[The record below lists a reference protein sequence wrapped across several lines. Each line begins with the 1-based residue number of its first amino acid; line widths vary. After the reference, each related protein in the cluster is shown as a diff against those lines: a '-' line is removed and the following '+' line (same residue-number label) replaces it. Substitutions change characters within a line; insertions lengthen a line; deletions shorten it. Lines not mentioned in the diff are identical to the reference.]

1 MTQDNSAIPD
11 EIATR
16 SDANSEL
23 VESDSDE
30 ARALAHEARVNRD
43 FNVQFRILKNQAR
56 TSHEYVAG
64 PAGVR
69 TPEKWEKIVEE
80 TGNKLADGGYLLS
93 QLGAKR
99 CLDYESTAAILVLRQ
114 NLIAEQKA
122 TTAAAIMAID
132 SALIGYANMMRL
144 QRFIG
149 NVCLMTERQ
158 LFGQEPLSALH
169 GAQTA
174 DRLEAQIRDLTDR
187 LIPLQEKC
195 QKMMLRS
202 LASIS

>member
-1 MTQDNSAIPD
+1 MTQDNSEIPGQ
-11 EIATR
+11 IATR
-16 SDANSEL
+16 SKAKSEL
-23 VESDSDE
+23 VESDSDD
-30 ARALAHEARVNRD
+30 ARAVAHEARVNRD
-43 FNVQFRILKNQAR
+43 FNDQFQKLKNQAR
-56 TSHEYVAG
+56 TSHQYVAG

-69 TPEKWEKIVEE
+69 TPGKWQKIIEE
-80 TGNKLADGGYLLS
+80 AGDKIANGGYLLS
-93 QLGAKR
+93 QLGAER
-99 CLDYESTAAILVLRQ
+99 HIDYETTAAILALRQ

-149 NVCLMTERQ
+149 NVCLTAERE
-158 LFGQEPLSALH
+158 LFGQEPLNEIH
-169 GAQTA
+169 GVQTG
-174 DRLEAQIRDLTDR
+174 DRLEAQIRSITDR

-202 LASIS
+202 LASIG

>member
-1 MTQDNSAIPD
+1 MTD
-11 EIATR
+11 EIAT
-16 SDANSEL
+16 SLEANSEL

-30 ARALAHEARVNRD
+30 ARAAAHEERVRRD
-43 FNVQFRILKNQAR
+43 FNDQFQKLKNQAR
-56 TSHEYVAG
+56 TSFEYVAG
-64 PAGVR
+64 RAGVR
-69 TPEKWEKIVEE
+69 TREKWEKTIEE
-80 TGNKLADGGYLLS
+80 AGDKIANGGYLLS
-93 QLGAKR
+93 QLGAER
-99 CLDYESTAAILVLRQ
+99 TLDYETTAAILALRQ

-149 NVCLMTERQ
+149 NACLTAERE
-158 LFGQEPLSALH
+158 LFGQDALSTIH
-169 GAQTA
+169 CAQTG
-174 DRLEAQIRDLTDR
+174 DRLEEQIRNITDR

-202 LASIS
+202 LAAIS

>member
-1 MTQDNSAIPD
+1 MTDM
-11 EIATR
+11 IATR
-16 SDANSEL
+16 PKANSEL
-23 VESDSDE
+23 VESDSAE

-43 FNVQFRILKNQAR
+43 FNDQFQKLKNQAR

-69 TPEKWEKIVEE
+69 SPEKWEKIIEE
-80 TGNKLADGGYLLS
+80 AGDKIANGGYLLS
-93 QLGAKR
+93 QLGAER
-99 CLDYESTAAILVLRQ
+99 CLDYETTAAILALRQ

-132 SALIGYANMMRL
+132 SALIGYGNMMRL

-149 NVCLMTERQ
+149 NVCLTTERE
-158 LFGQEPLSALH
+158 LFGQEALSTIH
-169 GAQTA
+169 GPQVG
-174 DRLEAQIRDLTDR
+174 DRLEEQIRNITDR

-195 QKMMLRS
+195 QK
-202 LASIS
+202 

>member
-1 MTQDNSAIPD
+1 MTQGNSEIPGQ
-11 EIATR
+11 IATR
-16 SDANSEL
+16 SDAKSEPIEL
-23 VESDSDE
+23 DSDE
-30 ARALAHEARVNRD
+30 ARAAAHEARVNRD

-56 TSHEYVAG
+56 TSYEHVAG

-93 QLGAKR
+93 QLGAER
-99 CLDYESTAAILVLRQ
+99 CLDYETTAAILALRQ

-149 NVCLMTERQ
+149 NVCLTTERQ

-174 DRLEAQIRDLTDR
+174 DRLEAQIRDITDR

-202 LASIS
+202 LSAIS